1 MREPCK
7 YLSSRKAVGGNK
19 ATTQLRELPED
30 PSLNLFPS
38 CLSAKGRG
46 QQGNNSAAVPPRVT
60 ASACSLHCSERG
72 KLLPASSRFASL
84 DAPGSIIGNPRQ
96 EIHGGAFHAV
106 CVMDTDDN
114 DQQKA
119 LLRTTAPPRKSN

>member
-1 MREPCK
+1 MNLASIC
-7 YLSSRKAVGGNK
+7 LLAGQGANK